1 MKILLL
7 SNYYLKQQSMQRFAE
22 LMREGLSAEGH
33 EVRLVRPPEVFGR
46 LCRSDTGLGKWIG
59 YIDRFVLYPPIL
71 RMQVRWA
78 DIVHICDQ
86 ANAVYIPY
94 LLGKPHVLTC
104 HDMLAIRAA
113 LGEIAESPTGWTGR
127 LYQRWILRNMSKA
140 QFVVCDTRQTGEEV
154 QRLTGLSCERV
165 AIVPLAL
172 NYPYYPMEKAE
183 ARACLNALGMI
194 GPTPFFLHVGG
205 NSWYKN
211 RVGVIRIF
219 AELLKHSG
227 YQTHRLVMA
236 GKPLSAEIRQL
247 IHDLG
252 VDEDVVELVEVSN
265 KDLCALYSTAEALL
279 FPSLAEGFGWPIL
292 EAQACDCMVITTSRS
307 PMTEVSGG
315 AAVFIDPAQVEQSAA
330 AIASSRARRGELV
343 QAGSLNARRYE
354 RQTMIDGYLLAYTS
368 VIAPTRH
375 GVSSPVRA

>member
-1 MKILLL
+1 
-7 SNYYLKQQSMQRFAE
+7 
-22 LMREGLSAEGH
+22 MREGLSAEGH
-33 EVRLVRPPEVFGR
+33 EVRLVWPPEVFGR
-46 LCRSDTGLGKWIG
+46 LCRSDTGLGKWLG

-71 RMQVRWA
+71 RMQVRGA
-78 DIVHICDQ
+78 DVVHICDQ

-113 LGEIAESPTGWTGR
+113 LGEIAESRTRWTGR
-127 LYQRWILRNMSKA
+127 VYQRWILSNLRRA
-140 QFVVCDTRQTGEEV
+140 QVVACVSRQTEEEL
-154 QRLTGLSCERV
+154 QRLAGLSGERV
-165 AIVPLAL
+165 VIVPNAL
-172 NYPYYPMEKAE
+172 NYPYQPMEKDE
-183 ARACLNALGMI
+183 ARACLNVLGMT

-205 NSWYKN
+205 NQWYKN

-219 AELLKHSG
+219 AELLKHPG
-227 YQTHRLVMA
+227 YKAHRMVMA
-236 GKPLSAEIRQL
+236 GKPLNAEIRQL

-252 VDEDVVELVEVSN
+252 VYEGVVELVEVSN

-292 EAQACDCMVITTSRS
+292 EAQTCGCMVITTSRS

-330 AIASSRARRGELV
+330 AIASSWVRRDELV

-354 RQTMIDGYLLAYTS
+354 RHSMIDGYLMAYTS
-368 VIAPTRH
+368 VLET
-375 GVSSPVRA
+375 SPDRKSR